1 MPAPRTLAAA
11 IAPVAAALGVN
22 AVPAAAVFGAGAP
35 LETTMVLYFLENLVI
50 VVLTALLVRLLAPA
64 HDETSPNHRTRRSL
78 LSTYLTVALG
88 FTLVNGVFIAVF
100 VGLFLDV
107 TIPRA
112 TLVGGAALIAL
123 FAVVG
128 SIVGVWRRPLTLA
141 VAEKM
146 LEQTLGRV
154 FLLHLAV
161 FVGVFLAAVVGSWF
175 VWPFIV
181 LKSITDVG
189 QAVQRLR
196 DVELPAV

>member
-1 MPAPRTLAAA
+1 M
-11 IAPVAAALGVN
+11 
-22 AVPAAAVFGAGAP
+22 
-35 LETTMVLYFLENLVI
+35 
-50 VVLTALLVRLLAPA
+50 
-64 HDETSPNHRTRRSL
+64 

-189 QAVQRLR
+189 PVSYTHLT
-196 DVELPAV
+196 LPTSDLV